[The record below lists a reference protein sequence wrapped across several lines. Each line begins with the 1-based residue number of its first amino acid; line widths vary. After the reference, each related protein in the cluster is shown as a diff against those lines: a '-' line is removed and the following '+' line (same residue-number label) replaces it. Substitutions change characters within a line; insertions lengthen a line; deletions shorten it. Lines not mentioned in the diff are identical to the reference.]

1 MNIFN
6 HFNIGRKAVALAA
19 FLFTTSTFAQKTCMD
34 VEKVTVNEN
43 VTTVITASEPIQVVD
58 ISTDKVAG
66 ANPLENV
73 VTVKPKQGGY
83 KDGDVLAIVT
93 VITERYR
100 VQYSL
105 VYTTHIDEAVSD
117 KEVELIERNAFH
129 NPAIS
134 MSTTDMVGY
143 AMKVWN
149 SPAHYRNVS
158 TRKDKLK
165 MRLNN
170 IYVVGD
176 YFFIDFSVENKTNLQ
191 FDIDELRVKLQDKKI
206 EKSTNVQTIELRPA
220 LVLDRSTSFKKG
232 YRNVIVLK
240 KMTFPNDKVL
250 TLELSEKQIS
260 GRTISLD
267 LDYED
272 VLSADSFNS
281 ILLTGK

>member
-1 MNIFN
+1 
-6 HFNIGRKAVALAA
+6 
-19 FLFTTSTFAQKTCMD
+19 
-34 VEKVTVNEN
+34 
-43 VTTVITASEPIQVVD
+43 
-58 ISTDKVAG
+58 
-66 ANPLENV
+66 
-73 VTVKPKQGGY
+73 
-83 KDGDVLAIVT
+83 
-93 VITERYR
+93 
-100 VQYSL
+100 
-105 VYTTHIDEAVSD
+105 
-117 KEVELIERNAFH
+117 
-129 NPAIS
+129 
-134 MSTTDMVGY
+134 
-143 AMKVWN
+143 
-149 SPAHYRNVS
+149 
-158 TRKDKLK
+158 

-232 YRNVIVLK
+232 YRNVVVLK